1 MPDEDRDQDRDEDDD
16 NDAYGSRSAPTAIVD
31 YNRAISH
38 TSHCSFRSSARFIPR
53 VQASV
58 PGGGEASGMWLW
70 SGFVL
75 SLGLAALAW
84 WRSVARVQT
93 FYESEVYGTGAA
105 THRKYALGFTVAAA
119 VFLSELLW
127 PGWMDHVGL
136 VGPPGWHV
144 VAFLALVT
152 LTGILYGAGFLRG
165 ATGEDE

>member
-1 MPDEDRDQDRDEDDD
+1 MPYEDRDQDRDENDD

-58 PGGGEASGMWLW
+58 PGSGEASGMWVW

-75 SLGLAALAW
+75 SLALAGVAW

-93 FYESEVYGTGAA
+93 FYESELYGTGAGA
-105 THRKYALGFTVAAA
+105 HRKYALGFTVAAA
-119 VFLSELLW
+119 VFLAELVRPGLLRTPFPWW
-127 PGWMDHVGL
+127 PEAFLGL
-136 VGPPGWHV
+136 VV
-144 VAFLALVT
+144 
-152 LTGILYGAGFLRG
+152 LTGITYASGFLRG

>member
-58 PGGGEASGMWLW
+58 PGGGEASGMWVW

-75 SLGLAALAW
+75 SLVLAAVAL
-84 WRSVARVQT
+84 WRSRAKT
-93 FYESEVYGTGAA
+93 PSYYEGEVYGETAQTHRRWAFAFGLLALALAA
-105 THRKYALGFTVAAA
+105 TTAWTPAGVPLLA
-119 VFLSELLW
+119 V
-127 PGWMDHVGL
+127 
-136 VGPPGWHV
+136 
-144 VAFLALVT
+144 LALAGV
-152 LTGILYGAGFLRG
+152 LYGATFARG
-165 ATGEDE
+165 AAGEDE